1 MFYVLT
7 LFYFYTVILYCIFM
21 EFESRIAQE
30 PQNHTPSHIPSLKI
44 GNTKISLIKEN
55 SYTIESSNLLVNSIN
70 DNITHSNAFDRHI
83 KITPISN
90 TKNRK
95 HTRIHVANAKTELYN
110 KIKMEFNAKSV
121 MPLATFLNKNSNK
134 HGVDY
139 NVILHFIGNI
149 GNQLTFLKKKGYS
162 IPFFSLEDFIV
173 IDNSIFSFMN
183 DDKIFKIDDETK
195 NITVD
200 YPLKYNKNN
209 SFIPPHVMMGLSD
222 TPDKIPTDIY
232 FSSIY
237 YSLAQIC
244 VYIFLREQI
253 KDEDDYDKISGPF
266 IYTSLYWC
274 LKRCLD
280 KDENKRILLYV

>member
-1 MFYVLT
+1 
-7 LFYFYTVILYCIFM
+7 M
-21 EFESRIAQE
+21 ESEQKINIKSES
-30 PQNHTPSHIPSLKI
+30 SLKI
-44 GNTKISLIKEN
+44 GSTKISLLKEN
-55 SYTIESSNLLVNSIN
+55 LYTIESNSLLLDSI
-70 DNITHSNAFDRHI
+70 DENITHHGEHNSDHQRHSKQI
-83 KITPISN
+83 KMTPISDATGKGKT
-90 TKNRK
+90 TKK
-95 HTRIHVANAKTELYN
+95 PKKALYD
-110 KIKMEFNAKSV
+110 KIKMKFNADSV
-121 MPLATFLNKNSNK
+121 MPLTTFINKQGNK
-134 HGVDY
+134 KGTNY

-149 GNQLTFLKKKGYS
+149 GNQLTFLRNKGYS

-195 NITVD
+195 NITID
-200 YPLKYNKNN
+200 YPLKYNKSN

-222 TPDKIPTDIY
+222 TSDKIPTDIY

-253 KDEDDYDKISGPF
+253 KDEDDYDKVSGPF

>member
-1 MFYVLT
+1 
-7 LFYFYTVILYCIFM
+7 M
-21 EFESRIAQE
+21 EVEKRIEQE
-30 PQNHTPSHIPSLKI
+30 HEQKNHITSHTPSHAPSHAPSLKI
-44 GNTKISLIKEN
+44 GTTKIALVKEN
-55 SYTIESSNLLVNSIN
+55 SYTIESTNLLVNSIN
-70 DNITHSNAFDRHI
+70 DNITYSNSVDRHV
-83 KITPISN
+83 KITPVST
-90 TKNRK
+90 TKNIK
-95 HTRIHVANAKTELYN
+95 HARTHIANTKTELYN

-121 MPLATFLNKNSNK
+121 MPLASFLNKNSNK

-139 NVILHFIGNI
+139 NIILHFIGNI

-195 NITVD
+195 NITID
-200 YPLKYNKNN
+200 YPLKYNKSN

-222 TPDKIPTDIY
+222 TSDKIPTDIY

-253 KDEDDYDKISGPF
+253 KDEDDYDKVSGPF